1 MSGLSASDA
10 LHKLGLIE
18 GALDAF
24 CATAPRAVVEFGGR
38 EAIQRA
44 SQMTCIG
51 PVPRLSIERWSRFAA
66 EHADTWKYG
75 ASNLVERAR
84 QGAEAT
90 DRGSPSARGLG
101 FGTLSR

>member
-1 MSGLSASDA
+1 MSALTAAEA
-10 LHKLGLIE
+10 LHKLKLIE

-24 CATAPRAVVEFGGR
+24 CATAPKAVAEFGGR

-51 PVPRLSIERWSRFAA
+51 PVPRLSIEQWSRFAA
-66 EHADTWKYG
+66 EHADVWKYG
-75 ASNLVERAR
+75 ASDLVERAR

-90 DRGSPSARGLG
+90 GRSSSPARGLG
-101 FGTLSR
+101 FGVLSR